1 MEDPEQ
7 LVLNMV
13 EDVITAKEE
22 AHPPVAVA
30 TEFAP
35 AAVATEFVEDVITA
49 KEENYEETEK
59 KTIEF
64 NITDAEAWETGRVH
78 EWKNTWGFIE
88 RDNQKDQHIFVHASN
103 INSKDVHTFLRK
115 GMEVKFQE
123 ATRADDPNRKCAV
136 NVCNKEGEPI
146 SYFEKQGESD
156 NFKRRDVT
164 PGVKYKG
171 TVKNY
176 FFRRRFGWIQPDD
189 EGDERRFLT
198 KDIYV
203 AREDILTKD
212 FPPGLRAGTKV
223 QFELYEDDRGL
234 GACRVTGE
242 NGELLEVN
250 SVRKDFENKVFTG
263 VVEKFRL
270 NGYLFI
276 KPDENLKEFGMW
288 GTDIH
293 GDCESINT
301 EQRPARV
308 LEKTK
313 VTFKLTRDRNG
324 FHAIDINDEDGEP
337 IVVADEDIQED
348 AHPHERQIYPEV
360 FEGTVQSFSWAKG
373 SGWVKPT
380 ELSPELR
387 TKTTHREGYIYF
399 YRRDLMSEDK
409 VFGVHEDVKVRFRC
423 YIDEK
428 GIGACNITDHEG
440 NSIKD
445 QKRPTDRESVQHGVV
460 NYYDRQKRVCH
471 IRYKGKV
478 HAVPKK
484 HILVLREAE
493 HLLRRGQRV
502 EFIVER
508 WRGRNFLKQVSFPDA
523 RRSMPSDKSN
533 ASPKTNEWGRKILYD
548 VRSRNARN
556 PPEHGRRAKPK
567 ENEYQQDQNQNNHYQ
582 SSYPNQPLFNPY
594 QPGYVPQPHFQQN
607 PFFAEFFNEQGRPNQ
622 GFTQYPGNIAHASYP
637 QPYARGG
644 HQSYV

>member
-22 AHPPVAVA
+22 ANP
-30 TEFAP
+30 P
-35 AAVATEFVEDVITA
+35 AAVATEQ
-49 KEENYEETEK
+49 KEAEKTEK

-373 SGWVKPT
+373 SGWVKPK

-399 YRRDLMSEDK
+399 YRRDLISEDK

-440 NSIKD
+440 NAIKD

-508 WRGRNFLKQVSFPDA
+508 WRGRNFLKQVSFP
-523 RRSMPSDKSN
+523 
-533 ASPKTNEWGRKILYD
+533 
-548 VRSRNARN
+548 
-556 PPEHGRRAKPK
+556 GRRAKPK
-567 ENEYQQDQNQNNHYQ
+567 ESEYQQDQNQNNHYQ
-582 SSYPNQPLFNPY
+582 NSYPNQPLFNPY

>member
-1 MEDPEQ
+1 
-7 LVLNMV
+7 
-13 EDVITAKEE
+13 
-22 AHPPVAVA
+22 
-30 TEFAP
+30 
-35 AAVATEFVEDVITA
+35 
-49 KEENYEETEK
+49 
-59 KTIEF
+59 
-64 NITDAEAWETGRVH
+64 
-78 EWKNTWGFIE
+78 
-88 RDNQKDQHIFVHASN
+88 
-103 INSKDVHTFLRK
+103 
-115 GMEVKFQE
+115 
-123 ATRADDPNRKCAV
+123 
-136 NVCNKEGEPI
+136 
-146 SYFEKQGESD
+146 
-156 NFKRRDVT
+156 
-164 PGVKYKG
+164 
-171 TVKNY
+171 
-176 FFRRRFGWIQPDD
+176 
-189 EGDERRFLT
+189 
-198 KDIYV
+198 
-203 AREDILTKD
+203 
-212 FPPGLRAGTKV
+212 
-223 QFELYEDDRGL
+223 
-234 GACRVTGE
+234 
-242 NGELLEVN
+242 
-250 SVRKDFENKVFTG
+250 
-263 VVEKFRL
+263 
-270 NGYLFI
+270 
-276 KPDENLKEFGMW
+276 MW

-324 FHAIDINDEDGEP
+324 FHAIDINDADGNP

-348 AHPHERQIYPEV
+348 AHPHERQIYPEI

-373 SGWVKPT
+373 SGWVKPK

-399 YRRDLMSEDK
+399 YRRDLISEDK

-428 GIGACNITDHEG
+428 GIGACEITDHEG
-440 NSIKD
+440 NPIKD
-445 QKRPTDRESVQHGVV
+445 QKRPTDRNSESVQHGVV

-508 WRGRNFLKQVSFPDA
+508 WRGRNFLKQVSFP
-523 RRSMPSDKSN
+523 
-533 ASPKTNEWGRKILYD
+533 
-548 VRSRNARN
+548 
-556 PPEHGRRAKPK
+556 GRRAKPK
-567 ENEYQQDQNQNNHYQ
+567 ESEYQQDQNQNNHYQ
-582 SSYPNQPLFNPY
+582 NSYPNQPLFNPY

>member
-13 EDVITAKEE
+13 EDAITEKEE
-22 AHPPVAVA
+22 TSPPQN
-30 TEFAP
+30 
-35 AAVATEFVEDVITA
+35 EDQ
-49 KEENYEETEK
+49 KEEQIEEQPAEKEEK
-59 KTIEF
+59 KIEF
-64 NITDAEAWETGRVH
+64 EIIDAEAWETGRVH

-88 RDNQKDQHIFVHASN
+88 RDSNKDQHIFVHASN
-103 INSKDVHTFLRK
+103 VNSKDVHTFLRK

-123 ATRADDPNRKCAV
+123 ATRSDDPNRKCAV
-136 NVCNKEGEPI
+136 NVSNKEGEPL

-164 PGVKYKG
+164 PGVKYQG
-171 TVKNY
+171 IVKNY
-176 FFRRRFGWIQPDD
+176 FFRRRFGWIQPEDK
-189 EGDERRFLT
+189 GDERRFLT

-234 GACRVTGE
+234 GACKVTDE

-250 SVRKDFENKVFTG
+250 SVRKDFENKTFTG

-276 KPDENLKEFGMW
+276 KPDENLKEYGMW

-293 GDCESINT
+293 ADCESIQT

-324 FHAIDINDEDGEP
+324 FHAIDIFDENEDP
-337 IVVADEDIQED
+337 IVVVDEDIQD
-348 AHPHERQIYPEV
+348 DQHPHERQVYPDI

-373 SGWVKPT
+373 SGWIKPK
-380 ELSPELR
+380 ELSSELR

-399 YRRDLMSEDK
+399 YRRDLISQDK
-409 VFGVHEDVKVRFRC
+409 VFGIHDSEKVRFKC

-428 GIGACNITDHEG
+428 GIGACEISDENGDP
-440 NSIKD
+440 IKE
-445 QKRPTDRESVQHGVV
+445 QKRPTDRNSESIQHGVV

-508 WRGRNFLKQVSFPDA
+508 WRGRNFLKQVSFP
-523 RRSMPSDKSN
+523 
-533 ASPKTNEWGRKILYD
+533 
-548 VRSRNARN
+548 
-556 PPEHGRRAKPK
+556 GRRAKPK
-567 ENEYQQDQNQNNHYQ
+567 ESEYPEHQNQNNQYQ
-582 SSYPNQPLFNPY
+582 NSYPNQPLFNPY

-607 PFFAEFFNEQGRPNQ
+607 PFFADFFNEQAGRPNQ

-637 QPYARGG
+637 QQPQYQSRGG

>member
-1 MEDPEQ
+1 MEDPEK
-7 LVLNMV
+7 LVLTMV

-22 AHPPVAVA
+22 PKEPAQ
-30 TEFAP
+30 P
-35 AAVATEFVEDVITA
+35 AAAPEAVPASSAAAEEPAEQKAAEEPA
-49 KEENYEETEK
+49 K
-59 KTIEF
+59 IEF
-64 NITDAEAWETGRVH
+64 TITDPEEWETGRVH

-88 RDNQKDQHIFVHASN
+88 RDSNKDSHIFVHASN
-103 INSKDVHTFLRK
+103 VNSKDVHTFLRK

-123 ATRADDPNRKCAV
+123 ASRSDDPNRKCAV
-136 NVCNKEGEPI
+136 NVSNKEGEPI

-234 GACRVTGE
+234 GACRVTGD

-293 GDCESINT
+293 ADCESINT
-301 EQRPARV
+301 DQRPARV

-324 FHAIDINDEDGEP
+324 FHAIDINDENGDP
-337 IVVADEDIQED
+337 IVVPEEDIIDDQ
-348 AHPHERQIYPEV
+348 HPHERKIYPDI

-373 SGWVKPT
+373 SGWIKPK

-399 YRRDLMSEDK
+399 YRRDLISEDK
-409 VFGVHEDVKVRFRC
+409 VFGIHEDIKVRFRC

-428 GIGACNITDHEG
+428 GIGACEITNENGDPV
-440 NSIKD
+440 KD
-445 QKRPTDRESVQHGVV
+445 QKRPTDRNSESVQHGVV

-508 WRGRNFLKQVSFPDA
+508 WRGRNFLKQVSFP
-523 RRSMPSDKSN
+523 
-533 ASPKTNEWGRKILYD
+533 
-548 VRSRNARN
+548 
-556 PPEHGRRAKPK
+556 GRRAKPK
-567 ENEYQQDQNQNNHYQ
+567 EHEYQEQQNQNNHYQ
-582 SSYPNQPLFNPY
+582 NSYPNQPLFNPY

-607 PFFAEFFNEQGRPNQ
+607 PFFAEFFNEQGRTTQ
-622 GFTQYPGNIAHASYP
+622 GFTQYPGNIAQSYP
-637 QPYARGG
+637 QYRGSH

>member
-1 MEDPEQ
+1 MEDSEQ

-13 EDVITAKEE
+13 EDAIAEKEE
-22 AHPPVAVA
+22 TSPPA
-30 TEFAP
+30 TEEKEQPVQKEKAP
-35 AAVATEFVEDVITA
+35 ENEF
-49 KEENYEETEK
+49 
-59 KTIEF
+59 TIV
-64 NITDAEAWETGRVH
+64 DPEAWETGRVH

-88 RDNQKDQHIFVHASN
+88 RDSNKDSHIFVHASN
-103 INSKDVHTFLRK
+103 VNSKDVHTFLRK

-123 ATRADDPNRKCAV
+123 ATRSNDPNRKCAV
-136 NVCNKEGEPI
+136 NVCNKEGEPL
-146 SYFEKQGESD
+146 SYFEQQGDSD
-156 NFKRRDVT
+156 NFRRREVT

-176 FFRRRFGWIQPDD
+176 FFRRRFGWIQPEELD
-189 EGDERRFLT
+189 GDERRFLT

-234 GACRVTGE
+234 GACKVMGE
-242 NGELLEVN
+242 DGELIEVN
-250 SVRKDFENKVFTG
+250 SVRKDFENKIFTG

-276 KPDENLKEFGMW
+276 KPDENLKEYGMW

-293 GDCESINT
+293 ADCESINT
-301 EQRPARV
+301 EQRPSRV

-324 FHAIDINDEDGEP
+324 FHAIDINDENGEP
-337 IVVADEDIQED
+337 IVVKEEDIQD
-348 AHPHERQIYPEV
+348 DQHPHEREIYSHI
-360 FEGTVQSFSWAKG
+360 FEGNVQSFSWAKG
-373 SGWVKPT
+373 SGWIKPK
-380 ELSPELR
+380 ELTPELR

-399 YRRDLMSEDK
+399 YRRDLISQDK
-409 VFGVHEDVKVRFRC
+409 VFGVHEDVKVRFKC

-428 GIGACNITDHEG
+428 GIGACEITDDEG
-440 NSIKD
+440 NPIKN
-445 QKRPTDRESVQHGVV
+445 QKRPTDRNSESVQHGIV

-508 WRGRNFLKQVSFPDA
+508 WRGRNFLKQVSFP
-523 RRSMPSDKSN
+523 
-533 ASPKTNEWGRKILYD
+533 
-548 VRSRNARN
+548 
-556 PPEHGRRAKPK
+556 GRRAKPK
-567 ENEYQQDQNQNNHYQ
+567 ENEYQDQQNQNNHYQ
-582 SSYPNQPLFNPY
+582 NYPNQPLFNPY
-594 QPGYVPQPHFQQN
+594 QPGYVPQPQFQQN
-607 PFFAEFFNEQGRPNQ
+607 PFFDFFQEQHGPRPNQ
-622 GFTQYPGNIAHASYP
+622 GFTQYPGNIAHANYP
-637 QPYARGG
+637 QPHQYRQHGG

>member
-508 WRGRNFLKQVSFPDA
+508 WRGRNFLKQVSFP
-523 RRSMPSDKSN
+523 
-533 ASPKTNEWGRKILYD
+533 
-548 VRSRNARN
+548 
-556 PPEHGRRAKPK
+556 GRRAKPK

>member
-445 QKRPTDRESVQHGVV
+445 QKRPTDRNSESVQHGVV

-508 WRGRNFLKQVSFPDA
+508 WRGRNFLKQVSFP
-523 RRSMPSDKSN
+523 
-533 ASPKTNEWGRKILYD
+533 
-548 VRSRNARN
+548 
-556 PPEHGRRAKPK
+556 GRRAKPK

>member
-324 FHAIDINDEDGEP
+324 FHAIDINDEDGEA
-337 IVVADEDIQED
+337 IVVVDEDIQED

-508 WRGRNFLKQVSFPDA
+508 WRGRNFLKQVSFP
-523 RRSMPSDKSN
+523 
-533 ASPKTNEWGRKILYD
+533 
-548 VRSRNARN
+548 
-556 PPEHGRRAKPK
+556 GRRAKPK

>member
-35 AAVATEFVEDVITA
+35 ASVATEFVEDVITA

-164 PGVKYKG
+164 PGVTYKG

-508 WRGRNFLKQVSFPDA
+508 WRGRNFLKQVSFP
-523 RRSMPSDKSN
+523 
-533 ASPKTNEWGRKILYD
+533 
-548 VRSRNARN
+548 
-556 PPEHGRRAKPK
+556 GRRAKPK

>member
-22 AHPPVAVA
+22 ANP
-30 TEFAP
+30 P
-35 AAVATEFVEDVITA
+35 AAVASEPQEA
-49 KEENYEETEK
+49 EKTEK

-64 NITDAEAWETGRVH
+64 NITDPEAWETGRVH

-88 RDNQKDQHIFVHASN
+88 RDNQKDSHIFVHASN

-324 FHAIDINDEDGEP
+324 FHAIDINDADGNP

-348 AHPHERQIYPEV
+348 AHPHERQIYPEI

-373 SGWVKPT
+373 SGWVKPK

-399 YRRDLMSEDK
+399 YRRDLISEDK

-428 GIGACNITDHEG
+428 GIGACEITDHEG
-440 NSIKD
+440 NPIKD

-508 WRGRNFLKQVSFPDA
+508 WRGRNFLKQVSFPGRDTPHDNLPN
-523 RRSMPSDKSN
+523 RRDYH
-533 ASPKTNEWGRKILYD
+533 R
-548 VRSRNARN
+548 
-556 PPEHGRRAKPK
+556 RRAKPK
-567 ENEYQQDQNQNNHYQ
+567 ENEYQQEQNQNNHYQ
-582 SSYPNQPLFNPY
+582 NSYPNQPLFNPY

>member
-164 PGVKYKG
+164 PGVTYKG

-508 WRGRNFLKQVSFPDA
+508 WRGRNFLKQVSFP
-523 RRSMPSDKSN
+523 
-533 ASPKTNEWGRKILYD
+533 
-548 VRSRNARN
+548 
-556 PPEHGRRAKPK
+556 GRRAKPK

>member
-13 EDVITAKEE
+13 EDAITEKEE
-22 AHPPVAVA
+22 TTPPQ
-30 TEFAP
+30 
-35 AAVATEFVEDVITA
+35 
-49 KEENYEETEK
+49 KEEEETITTEPETNAAAAEEK
-59 KTIEF
+59 KTVEF
-64 NITDAEAWETGRVH
+64 NITDPEAWETGRVH

-88 RDNQKDQHIFVHASN
+88 RDNNKDNHIFVHASN
-103 INSKDVHTFLRK
+103 VNSKDLHTFLRK
-115 GMEVKFQE
+115 GMEVKYQE
-123 ATRADDPNRKCAV
+123 ATRSDDPNRQCAV
-136 NVCNKEGEPI
+136 NVSSKDGEPL

-156 NFKRRDVT
+156 NFKRREVT

-176 FFRRRFGWIQPDD
+176 FFRRRFGWIQPEDD
-189 EGDERRFLT
+189 GDERRFLT

-203 AREDILTKD
+203 AREDIMTKD

-223 QFELYEDDRGL
+223 TFELYEDDRGL
-234 GACRVTGE
+234 GACKVMNGE
-242 NGELLEVN
+242 GELLTVN
-250 SVRKDFENKVFTG
+250 SVRKDFENQVFTG

-276 KPDENLKEFGMW
+276 KPDDNLKEYGMW

-293 GDCESINT
+293 ADCESINT

-313 VTFKLTRDRNG
+313 VTFKLMRDRNG
-324 FHAIDINDEDGEP
+324 FHAIDINDENGEP
-337 IVVADEDIQED
+337 IALAEEDIPED
-348 AHPHERQIYPEV
+348 AHPHERTVYPDT
-360 FEGTVQSFSWAKG
+360 FEGAVQSFSWAKG
-373 SGWVKPT
+373 SGWIKPK

-399 YRRDLMSEDK
+399 YRRDLVSQDK
-409 VFGVHEDVKVRFRC
+409 VFGIHEEVKVRFKC

-428 GIGACNITDHEG
+428 GIGACEIMGEDGTP
-440 NSIKD
+440 IKD
-445 QKRPTDRESVQHGVV
+445 QKRPTDRNSDSVQHGVV

-508 WRGRNFLKQVSFPDA
+508 WRGRNFLKQVSFP
-523 RRSMPSDKSN
+523 
-533 ASPKTNEWGRKILYD
+533 
-548 VRSRNARN
+548 
-556 PPEHGRRAKPK
+556 GRRAKPK
-567 ENEYQQDQNQNNHYQ
+567 ESEYQEQQNQNNFQ
-582 SSYPNQPLFNPY
+582 NSYPNQPLFNPY

-607 PFFAEFFNEQGRPNQ
+607 PFFADFFNDQQGRPNQ

-637 QPYARGG
+637 QPYRGG
-644 HQSYV
+644 HQPHSSYV